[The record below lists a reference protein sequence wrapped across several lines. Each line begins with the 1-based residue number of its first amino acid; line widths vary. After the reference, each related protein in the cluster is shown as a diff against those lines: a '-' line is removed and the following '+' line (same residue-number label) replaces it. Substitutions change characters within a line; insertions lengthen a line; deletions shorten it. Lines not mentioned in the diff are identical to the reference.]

1 MDPERKDAAA
11 PTVDRAKHLPLV
23 VEELPALVPA
33 RMVNEVLYC
42 ERLFY
47 LEWVQGEFAHN
58 EFTADGA
65 QVHVTSDK
73 PSGTMPESPTG
84 PTEPFEARSLWLSSE
99 RLGLTAKIDVLKGDA
114 DGVVVPIE
122 YKRGVAPEA
131 KEGAFLPERAQLCAQ
146 ALLLR
151 EHGYDV
157 KEGSIWFAGSRKH
170 VRIAIDEALV
180 QTTLAAIARA
190 REIARRQRPPPP
202 LEGDAARK
210 CEGCS
215 LVGICLPDEVRLL
228 HDAPE
233 ARARIESEADVPAI
247 RRLVPAR
254 DDRRSVYVQEQGAR
268 VGVDGERL
276 VIKST
281 EGKTEARL
289 PNTSHVALYGN
300 AQISTQAVR
309 VLLDHG
315 IPLLYFSY
323 GGWFLGRTIALDN
336 GNIELRIAQFRVA
349 ADEARCVAIAR
360 RFVAAKLRNAR
371 TLIRR
376 NHPTPDLTLLGHLE
390 TLARKAEVE
399 TSVESLLGLEGTGAR
414 AYFAGFAGALTDSSG
429 FELDG
434 RNRRPPRDPVNAL
447 LSFAY
452 SLLVKECVLALTV
465 AGLDPMLG
473 FYHRPRFGRPALA
486 LDMMEEFRPLI
497 ADSAVLSAIN
507 NGVVSRDDFVI
518 HPTGVALKAPAR
530 KRMLL
535 AHERR
540 MDQEITHPIFGYR
553 VSYRSVLEVQARLLG
568 RWITGEIEEYP
579 SFRTR

>member
-1 MDPERKDAAA
+1 MDPERDDDAQSVA
-11 PTVDRAKHLPLV
+11 PRAKHLPIV
-23 VEELPALVPA
+23 TEELPALVPA
-33 RMVNEVLYC
+33 RMVNEILYC

-65 QVHVTSDK
+65 RVHATSDK
-73 PSGTMPESPTG
+73 PRGALPETPDV
-84 PTEPFEARSLWLSSE
+84 PFETRSLWLSSE
-99 RLGLTAKIDVLKGDA
+99 RLGITAKIDVVEGDA
-114 DGVVVPIE
+114 DGTVIPVE
-122 YKRGVAPEA
+122 HKRGTAPDVP
-131 KEGAFLPERAQLCAQ
+131 EGAYLPERAQSCAQ
-146 ALLLR
+146 VLLLR
-151 EHGYDV
+151 EHGYNV
-157 KEGSIWFAGSRKH
+157 PEAAIWFVASRKR
-170 VRIAIDEALV
+170 VSIAVDNALV
-180 QTTLAAIARA
+180 ATTTAAISRA
-190 REIARRQRPPPP
+190 RSLAVRSRPPPP
-202 LEGDAARK
+202 LEGSAAHK

-228 HDAPE
+228 GDAP
-233 ARARIESEADVPAI
+233 ATHARIDAESDPPAI
-247 RRLVPAR
+247 RRLMPAR
-254 DDRRSVYVQEQGAR
+254 DERRSVYVQEQGAR

-276 VIKST
+276 IIKTT

-309 VLLDHG
+309 VLMDRA

-323 GGWFLGRTIALDN
+323 GGWFMGRTMGLDT
-336 GNIELRIAQFRVA
+336 GNVDLRVA
-349 ADEARCVAIAR
+349 QVGATQDDKRRLDIAR
-360 RFVAAKLRNAR
+360 RFVAAKIRNAR
-371 TLIRR
+371 TIVRR
-376 NHPTPDLTLLGHLE
+376 NQSTPDLTLLGHLE
-390 TLARKAEVE
+390 TLAKKAEAI
-399 TSVESLLGLEGTGAR
+399 TALDSLLGIEGTAAR
-414 AYFAGFAGALTDSSG
+414 AYFEGFARTLTDSSG

-452 SLLVKECVLALTV
+452 GLLVKECVLALTV

-486 LDMMEEFRPLI
+486 LDMMEEFRPII
-497 ADSAVLSAIN
+497 ADSVVLGAIN
-507 NGVVSRDDFVI
+507 NGVVTRDDFLI

-540 MDQEITHPIFGYR
+540 MDQEITHAVFGYR
-553 VSYRSVLEVQARLLG
+553 LSYRRVLEVQARLLG
-568 RWITGEIEEYP
+568 RWITGEIDEYP